1 MPELTKDQIGFL
13 SLSVDSQEVEYVNN
27 LLKMAYLQ

>member
-1 MPELTKDQIGFL
+1 MPELT
-13 SLSVDSQEVEYVNN
+13 QEQMDYLDLPSSKELEYVNN